1 MFDALLILTILAAVA
16 TLLVIGLAVSDRLK
30 KKQGGA
36 KTGDRIP

>member
-1 MFDALLILTILAAVA
+1 MFDALLILTILAAMA
-16 TLLVIGLAVSDRLK
+16 TLLVIGLAVSDYLK

>member
-1 MFDALLILTILAAVA
+1 MFDALLILTILAAMA
-16 TLLVIGLAVSDRLK
+16 TLLVIGLSISDRLK